1 MLKRQK
7 CYSPFPL
14 KRKWIELYRKGDYT
28 PFQSWELNRLWFLV
42 YGLKGTRRKF
52 QPIFY
57 YFKDVEDDKKE
68 CIVPVLVNK
77 KDKVLANFSQ
87 FGPIDYYDILYSSN
101 SDGFLDD
108 CLNALFEEYGGYR
121 INFENIPES
130 SVLCNLLEG
139 YEKQVAPCV
148 RIEFRTLQYE
158 DYYQSLSKHQRQ
170 NLRTAYN
177 KLQKA
182 GVSFSIV
189 KYDAANRI
197 PLSVHKNCMKLYE
210 DRCVMKNGGYRREG
224 FFSKLAAAKDSRT
237 NLVNMLVRKGDNVV
251 FVLYIEN
258 DPAAYMVCFYDEHRP
273 IVYVPRLSAN
283 VEYLKYDAGILLL
296 SESIKHL
303 LAEGISVVD
312 LTRGDE
318 PYKYAMGGVTVN
330 NYTFRQRV

>member
-1 MLKRQK
+1 MLKHQK
-7 CYSPFPL
+7 YHTPFRL
-14 KRKWIELYRKGDYT
+14 KRKWAELYQKGNYT

-42 YGLKGTRRKF
+42 YWLKGTRRKYR
-52 QPIFY
+52 PSFY
-57 YFKDVEDDKKE
+57 YFCDQEKNE
-68 CIVPVLVNK
+68 CIIPVLVNK
-77 KDKVLANFSQ
+77 KEKILANYSH
-87 FGPIDYYDILYSSN
+87 FGPIDYYDIITSN
-101 SDGFLDD
+101 PNEVFLKGCLKSLFDD
-108 CLNALFEEYGGYR
+108 YPGYQVLFENVNEH
-121 INFENIPES
+121 
-130 SVLCNLLEG
+130 SVLFNLLDG
-139 YEKQVAPCV
+139 CEKTVAPCV
-148 RIEFRTLQYE
+148 RIEFKSL
-158 DYYQSLSKHQRQ
+158 DYDEYFGDLSKHQRQ

-182 GVSFSIV
+182 GMAFSVV
-189 KYDAANRI
+189 KYDAENRI
-197 PLSVHKNCMKLYE
+197 PLGVHKKCMKLYE
-210 DRCVMKNGGYRREG
+210 ERCVMKNGGYRRKG
-224 FFSKLAAAKDSRT
+224 VFSKLAATKDSRT

-296 SESIKHL
+296 NESIKHL